1 MQSVHILTTILVV
14 LHTPCSA
21 GGSRMMSQLQAANLE
36 SQHLAEEL
44 SQLLARIESNNGDI
58 EVEESVVQEIVE
70 RIQEIGEATE
80 EDNLIRLSETVK
92 QKRREEELLQESIN
106 KLDILKADL
115 EGINVVDKV
124 NRKMEELL
132 KYSDVTEEYDE
143 DPEDMG
149 PKLDRIKDNVEHF
162 VELFK

>member
-1 MQSVHILTTILVV
+1 
-14 LHTPCSA
+14 
-21 GGSRMMSQLQAANLE
+21 MMSQLQAANLE
-36 SQHLAEEL
+36 SRHLAEEL
-44 SQLLARIESNNGDI
+44 SQLLTRIESNNGDL

-92 QKRREEELLQESIN
+92 QKRREEELLQESIK

-132 KYSDVTEEYDE
+132 KYSDVTEESDE

-149 PKLDRIKDNVEHF
+149 PKLDQIKDNVEHF

>member
-1 MQSVHILTTILVV
+1 
-14 LHTPCSA
+14 
-21 GGSRMMSQLQAANLE
+21 MMSQLQAANLE
-36 SQHLAEEL
+36 SQHLAQEL

-92 QKRREEELLQESIN
+92 QKRREEVLLQESIN

>member
-1 MQSVHILTTILVV
+1 
-14 LHTPCSA
+14 
-21 GGSRMMSQLQAANLE
+21 MMSQLQAANLE

>member
-1 MQSVHILTTILVV
+1 
-14 LHTPCSA
+14 
-21 GGSRMMSQLQAANLE
+21 MMSQLQAANLE
-36 SQHLAEEL
+36 SQHLAQEL
-44 SQLLARIESNNGDI
+44 SQLLTRIESNNGDI

-92 QKRREEELLQESIN
+92 QKRREEVLLQESIN
-106 KLDILKADL
+106 NLDILKADL

-149 PKLDRIKDNVEHF
+149 PKLDQIKDNVEHF

>member
-1 MQSVHILTTILVV
+1 
-14 LHTPCSA
+14 
-21 GGSRMMSQLQAANLE
+21 MMSQLQAANLE
-36 SQHLAEEL
+36 SQHLAQEL

-106 KLDILKADL
+106 NLDILKADL

>member
-1 MQSVHILTTILVV
+1 
-14 LHTPCSA
+14 
-21 GGSRMMSQLQAANLE
+21 MMSQLQAANLE

-44 SQLLARIESNNGDI
+44 SQLLTRIESNNGDI

>member
-1 MQSVHILTTILVV
+1 
-14 LHTPCSA
+14 
-21 GGSRMMSQLQAANLE
+21 MMSQLQAANLE

-106 KLDILKADL
+106 KLDSLKADL

-132 KYSDVTEEYDE
+132 KYSDVTEEYGE

-149 PKLDRIKDNVEHF
+149 PKLDQIKDNVEHF